1 MRGFFISTM
10 KETDSN
16 IKKISALF
24 WGSLFRKPH
33 LAGYYLDDWS
43 AELTDRS
50 PGKEKGQYEE
60 ARFWHLYV
68 QGNPINISSWVS
80 GLDKISMAQLP
91 VELIELY
98 GAMHTAKEPNVTVIL
113 EVRAKTLLPLH
124 LLEHVLLAEIYI
136 LARRQKAAW
145 KVLQNALQRHQA
157 EFQSDKNQFL
167 LGVIYDLLAQEALA
181 HDDFFQCDN
190 WLSKMQSIIK
200 SKDISA
206 LEKRWQ
212 WSRLKL
218 SVKKKKAESII
229 KIWNIKDAKNWPA
242 FTDEWIAASLGTYYF
257 QTSDSSRLQELAEEL
272 ENEFDTL
279 IALDYLNWL
288 RQSLELTIKLP
299 QDWSSEKIA
308 LLLSFLEEV
317 QNDLN
322 PEVQREIAEW
332 RLRLVYSR
340 LEMSVDAE
348 FNNEIDEFP
357 NRRFFYYVISLYVAA
372 LENLRQ
378 FEHLDTETEEELLHR
393 VRVLQMLQICFHET
407 LVPPIYIYDVFCE
420 ICSWNPNINLAAI
433 KGEWRSKAPV
443 PVALFFQVF
452 LVCLASLK
460 AAQYPTDMGVSF
472 SSAGRKISL
481 DWHFGAIEKTDSES
495 LNLAFHNRLRSDYD
509 ELNDA
514 LYFLEQHFPGSTHV
528 LDLHYTEEGQA
539 AWQLDLQV
547 DL

>member
-1 MRGFFISTM
+1 M
-10 KETDSN
+10 KDTDSK

-33 LAGYYLDDWS
+33 LAAYYLDDWS

-50 PGKEKGQYEE
+50 SDKEKGQYEE

-68 QGNPINISSWVS
+68 QGNPIHISSWVS
-80 GLDKISMAQLP
+80 GLDKMAMAQLP
-91 VELIELY
+91 IELIDLY
-98 GAMHTAKEPNVTVIL
+98 GALHTAKEPNGSVNL

-124 LLEHVLLAEIYI
+124 LLEHVLLAEIYM
-136 LARRQKAAW
+136 LARRHKAAW

-157 EFQSDKNQFL
+157 EYQSDKNQFL
-167 LGVIYDLLAQEALA
+167 LGVIYDLLAREALA

-190 WLSKMQSIIK
+190 WLSKMRSIIK
-200 SKDISA
+200 SKDICA

-212 WSRLKL
+212 WSRLKV
-218 SVKKKKAESII
+218 SVKKKNLDSII
-229 KIWNIKDAKNWPA
+229 KIWNIEDAKNWPA
-242 FTDEWIAASLGTYYF
+242 FTDEFIAASLGTYYF
-257 QTSDSSRLQELAEEL
+257 QTSDSARLQKLAKEL
-272 ENEFDTL
+272 ENEFETS
-279 IALDYLNWL
+279 IALHYLNWL
-288 RQSLELTIKLP
+288 RQSLESTTKLP
-299 QDWSSEKIA
+299 QEWSSEKIA
-308 LLLSFLEEV
+308 LLLSFLEEI

-322 PEVQREIAEW
+322 PKIKGEIAEW
-332 RLRLVYSR
+332 RLRVVYAR
-340 LEMSVDAE
+340 LEMSADVE
-348 FNNEIDEFP
+348 FKNENDEFP
-357 NRRFFYYVISLYVAA
+357 NRSFFYYLISLYVAA

-378 FEHLDTETEEELLHR
+378 FEHTDTATEEELLHR
-393 VRVLQMLQICFHET
+393 MRVLQMLQMCFHET
-407 LVPPIYIYDVFCE
+407 LVPPIYIFDVLCE
-420 ICSWNPNINLAAI
+420 MCSWNPNINLAAI

-460 AAQYPTDMGVSF
+460 AAQYSTDLGVSF

-481 DWHFGAIEKTDSES
+481 DWHFRAIEKNESES
-495 LNLAFHNRLRSDYD
+495 LNLAFHSLLKSDYD

-514 LYFLEQHFPGSTHV
+514 LYFIEQHFPGSTHE

-539 AWQLDLQV
+539 AWQLDLQA